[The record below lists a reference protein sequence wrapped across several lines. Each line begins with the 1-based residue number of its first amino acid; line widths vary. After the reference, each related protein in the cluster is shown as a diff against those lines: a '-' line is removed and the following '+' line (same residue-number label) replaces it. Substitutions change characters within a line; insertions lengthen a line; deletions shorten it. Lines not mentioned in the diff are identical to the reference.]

1 MREQDYVDKELRIDK
16 RKFSFFNFFYE
27 QKIFKKMLK
36 KK

>member
-16 RKFSFFNFFYE
+16 RKFSFFLIFYE

-36 KK
+36 NR